1 MSGLVLPPA
10 SFPVELGDRTLPA
23 FPQRQE
29 EPGPGG
35 VASSEPRAGTGR
47 GRQVLGGHSKK
58 LTGAEHLGF
67 CLSQSIIKLM
77 IITKNS
83 P

>member
-1 MSGLVLPPA
+1 MAWSCPQQASLPSWETGP
-10 SFPVELGDRTLPA
+10 LPA
-23 FPQRQE
+23 FPRDKRNQGQA
-29 EPGPGG
+29 G

-47 GRQVLGGHSKK
+47 GGQVLGGHSKK

-67 CLSQSIIKLM
+67 WLSQSIIKLI